1 MVQAGY
7 KFVNIALIESFF
19 KREGNLT
26 KVLCGQVSFITG
38 FKGGNRMVRMAT
50 VPKSYTQG
58 YIYDFEEG
66 ASFEIASQATWDA
79 KK

>member
-1 MVQAGY
+1 
-7 KFVNIALIESFF
+7 
-19 KREGNLT
+19 
-26 KVLCGQVSFITG
+26 
-38 FKGGNRMVRMAT
+38 MAT